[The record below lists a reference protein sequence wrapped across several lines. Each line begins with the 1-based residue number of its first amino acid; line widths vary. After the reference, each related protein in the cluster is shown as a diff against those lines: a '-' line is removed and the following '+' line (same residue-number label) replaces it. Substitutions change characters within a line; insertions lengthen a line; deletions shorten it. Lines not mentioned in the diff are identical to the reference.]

1 MSSQVE
7 YYRKR
12 MDEHDLAIKLIEDE
26 IKTSKINITC
36 KKRKYEEA
44 MGYQNDYEVVQESE
58 QYITNNIKIQGEN
71 WIDSYLEN
79 LSNQK
84 K

>member
-12 MDEHDLAIKLIEDE
+12 MAEHDLAIKLIEDE

-44 MGYQNDYEVVQESE
+44 MGYQNDYEVVQES
-58 QYITNNIKIQGEN
+58 I
-71 WIDSYLEN
+71 
-79 LSNQK
+79 
-84 K
+84 

>member
-44 MGYQNDYEVVQESE
+44 MGYQNDYEVLQESE

>member
-12 MDEHDLAIKLIEDE
+12 MAEHDLAIKLIEDE

>member
-1 MSSQVE
+1 MA
-7 YYRKR
+7 
-12 MDEHDLAIKLIEDE
+12 EHDLAIKLIEDE

>member
-1 MSSQVE
+1 MAE
-7 YYRKR
+7 R
-12 MDEHDLAIKLIEDE
+12 DLAIKLIDDQ
-26 IKTSKINITC
+26 IKPSKIVITC

-44 MGYQNDYEVVQESE
+44 MGYQNDYEIVQESE
-58 QYITNNIKIQGEN
+58 EYITNNIENRGED